1 MPGGRDGWIHPFR
14 KLGIAAMIR
23 EAMTSVRDEVRT
35 RVDDVPT
42 RRALRT
48 VLATFAVTIAIVVV
62 AVLAVR

>member
-1 MPGGRDGWIHPFR
+1 
-14 KLGIAAMIR
+14 MIR